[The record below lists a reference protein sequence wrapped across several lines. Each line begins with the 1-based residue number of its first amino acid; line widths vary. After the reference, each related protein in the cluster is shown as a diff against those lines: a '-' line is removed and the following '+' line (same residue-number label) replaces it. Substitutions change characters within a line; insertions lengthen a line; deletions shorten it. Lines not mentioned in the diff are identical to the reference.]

1 MPIALESVMLRS
13 PEPVRAA
20 EFWSTLL
27 HRELQED
34 ADGILLRGTSTQIGV
49 RFAHG
54 SAHSPLKNRVHLH
67 LSRAARTQRQTI
79 EAAQQAGGRLLGSGN
94 IPVGSYA
101 VMEDPA
107 GDEFCVIE
115 DNNSYLAGCGP
126 LGEVTCEGTRASG
139 MFWSAALGWP
149 LVWDEG
155 DETAIQSP
163 AGGTKLAWSGDPV
176 DSARDPSRQVFVL
189 VCDPEALDTELAR
202 LTSLGAR
209 TVGTDARGTTTLED
223 PEGVEFLLRVGN
235 IA

>member
-1 MPIALESVMLRS
+1 MPITLESVMLRS
-13 PEPVRAA
+13 PEPARAA
-20 EFWSTLL
+20 GFWSTLL
-27 HRELQED
+27 QREPLED
-34 ADGILLRGTSTQIGV
+34 ADGILLPGSLTQIGV

-67 LSRAARTQRQTI
+67 LSRAERTQSQTI

-94 IPVGSYA
+94 VPVGSYA

-115 DNNSYLAGCGP
+115 DNNAYLAGCGP

-139 MFWSAALGWP
+139 LFWSAALGWP

-176 DSARDPSRQVFVL
+176 DPARDPSRQAFVL
-189 VCDPEALDTELAR
+189 LCEPDDLATELER
-202 LTSLGAR
+202 LTSLGAGVKG
-209 TVGTDARGTTTLED
+209 TSAVGTTILED
-223 PEGVEFLLRVGN
+223 PEGVEFLLRSR
-235 IA
+235 ISR